1 MATLSS
7 VVKRNVVDPRK
18 EGYPCFGLWGSDG
31 GNQVSVF
38 RVFNSDFQIMS
49 PPYGST
55 AQSTSNYQFG
65 MSGDAMYAYSQSDAG
80 SMYQTQ
86 STLSTN
92 GLTTTAANA
101 SLYAKDQF
109 PVGAFSDC
117 GPNGYMSGNS
127 IYGSSTR
134 YTGAGRYLIDQI
146 LPEGVRPRR
155 YFCVNANSFWESQS
169 LHNIESQKSS
179 VTLNTYRTANTRT
192 QSYGS
197 ACYNEKTKTLV
208 TTHGDGTGTLDVNV
222 FKSTVDLNSV
232 ASVVEFFAAATVTS
246 CTISTTNSTDGAYDR
261 PIVLGDNGNFMM
273 GYRSGNSLIG
283 YHVNI
288 ANIASPVVTTLN
300 TVSGTTSYGM
310 STDVRCSTRLQTTWD
325 GKWAIIY
332 QSYHYYGN
340 GVCAYIVSIEDPQ
353 RYFTL
358 LNTDTT
364 YGGAIMPIG
373 KSKFMYVSPSN
384 TDGDGLR
391 LSAYDFTTTSK
402 TGTADTVVGSL
413 NSQSRNA
420 AIVNGGALNP
430 SFYTYALHGG
440 YYSTCYPHIQ
450 TINWWPLNGKTSFEG
465 AYK

>member
-1 MATLSS
+1 
-7 VVKRNVVDPRK
+7 
-18 EGYPCFGLWGSDG
+18 
-31 GNQVSVF
+31 
-38 RVFNSDFQIMS
+38 
-49 PPYGST
+49 
-55 AQSTSNYQFG
+55 

-80 SMYQTQ
+80 GVYQTQ
-86 STLSTN
+86 STISSS
-92 GLTTTAANA
+92 GLTTTAANG
-101 SLYAKDQF
+101 SVYAKDQF
-109 PVGAFSDC
+109 PVGLFSDC

-127 IYGSSTR
+127 IYGTSTM
-134 YTGAGRYLIDQI
+134 YSGAGRFLIDQI

-155 YFCVNANSFWESQS
+155 YFCVNGNSFWESQS
-169 LHNIESQKSS
+169 LHNISSQKSS

-197 ACYNEKTKTLV
+197 ACYNENTKTLV

-261 PIVLGDNGNFMM
+261 PIVLGDNGNFTMA
-273 GYRSGNSLIG
+273 YRNGNALVG
-283 YHVNI
+283 YHVNLS
-288 ANIASPVVTTLN
+288 NIASPAVTALN

-310 STDVRCSTRLQTTWD
+310 SSDVRCSTRLQTTWD

-332 QSYHYYGN
+332 QSYYYYGC
-340 GVCAYIVSIEDPQ
+340 GVCAYVVSIEDPQ

-358 LNTDTT
+358 LNTDSS

-373 KSKFMYVSPSN
+373 KSKFMYVCPYN
-384 TDGDGLR
+384 TDGDGLY
-391 LSAYDFTTTSK
+391 LSAYDLTTTSR
-402 TGTADTVVGSL
+402 TGTASTVIGTL
-413 NSQSRNA
+413 QSQSKNT
-420 AIVNGGALNP
+420 AIANGGALNP
-430 SFYTYALHGG
+430 SLYTYALHGG
-440 YYSTCYPHIQ
+440 YYSTCYPHVQ